1 MKILPYL
8 PFTCT
13 LLLTACGGGGN
24 DDGSDLIPPVVTP
37 PPALSRCE
45 QQSEFDNQTTA
56 SGLVFKL
63 QSRYLAGQQSGVLA
77 TLGTLNSR
85 NMQFQWQQLSGPSVD
100 MDMNDSPV
108 LAFVPPQSGDYR
120 FQLNVSGSDLS
131 LQETVTLTV
140 MDGSGLNIR
149 QDHQVVEGN
158 NVSVRL
164 DRVDGTVANNISWC
178 IAAGPEL
185 NLDLT
190 NPERPLFVA
199 PEVNQDTGVILRASA
214 SVNGETLSDEVSIL
228 ITDEAQI
235 TSEYF
240 DAPIARTH
248 AYKRNSPYA
257 EVLKRCTY
265 SNQLSACQLSTLP
278 LIGQGAGGIS
288 DKEAIMNRVLVSH
301 DWMGRN
307 FEAFLDQ
314 MDTHGDFATLLQSVT
329 AVVISYDVRPSFYW
343 VVTGAI
349 YLDPEDLWLTATE
362 RDSINEAPDYR
373 AGFGNE
379 LQFLIPWRYVKD
391 NDYASVY
398 RDRSQRSNRPISEL
412 TTDLSSLLYHELAH
426 ANDFFPRSVHQSL
439 EGPTLLDDYYR
450 RTAQKALISD
460 QLSSAY
466 PLVSTEMSALAG
478 VSFMGQT
485 ATATQKAYTP
495 GDVSG
500 FFSADRANDFYN
512 YSTPREDAAM
522 LFEEAM
528 MSYRLGVQRDVAI
541 TDKPETVTANSI
553 SVDWGQRGRIGAS
566 VLRNR
571 TGLVLSEM
579 MPELNA
585 QLLLDSLPA
594 PLQMQPGLSWAAN
607 LGISPTLMAPKSNV
621 QRLQGREQT
630 QVPLRLSGDRHK
642 TPVGVN
648 RP

>member
-1 MKILPYL
+1 MKILSYL
-8 PFTCT
+8 PLSCT

-24 DDGSDLIPPVVTP
+24 DDSGDLIPPVVTP

-45 QQSEFDNQTTA
+45 QQSEFNNQTTA

-63 QSRYLAGQQSGVLA
+63 QSHYLAGQQSSVIA

-85 NMQFQWQQLSGPSVD
+85 NMLFQWQQLSGPSVD
-100 MDMNDSPV
+100 IAINDSPV
-108 LAFVPPQSGDYR
+108 LAFVPPESGDYR
-120 FQLNVSGSDLS
+120 FQLNVSGNDLS
-131 LQETVTLTV
+131 LQETVSLTV
-140 MDGSGLNIR
+140 AVGNGLNIR

-164 DRVDGTVANNISWC
+164 DRVNGAAANNINWC

-185 NLDLT
+185 NLDLS
-190 NPERPLFVA
+190 NLERPLFVA
-199 PEVNQDTGVILRASA
+199 PGVSQDTGVILRASA
-214 SVNGETLSDEVSIL
+214 NVNGEILSDEVSIL

-240 DAPIARTH
+240 DAPVARTH
-248 AYKRNSPYA
+248 AYRRNSPYA
-257 EVLKRCTY
+257 DVLKRCTY
-265 SNQLSACQLSTLP
+265 SNQLSACQLNTLP

-288 DKEAIMNRVLVSH
+288 DKEAIMDRVLVSH

-307 FEAFLDQ
+307 FEAFIEQ

-329 AVVISYDVRPSFYW
+329 AVVISYDIRPSFYW

-391 NDYASVY
+391 NDYASIY

-426 ANDFFPRSVHQSL
+426 ANDFFPRSVHSSL
-439 EGPTLLDDYYR
+439 EGPTLLDDFYR
-450 RTAQKALISD
+450 RTTQKALISD
-460 QLSSAY
+460 QLSNAY
-466 PLVSTEMSALAG
+466 PLNSTEMSALAS
-478 VSFMGQT
+478 VSFMGET
-485 ATATQKAYTP
+485 ATATQKAYSP
-495 GDVSG
+495 GDVSS

-512 YSTPREDAAM
+512 YSTSREDAAM

-528 MSYRLGVQRDVAI
+528 MSYRLGVQRDVAV
-541 TDKPETVTANSI
+541 TDKPVTVTANSI
-553 SVDWGQRGRIGAS
+553 IVDWGQRGRIGAIE
-566 VLRNR
+566 LRNR
-571 TGLVLSEM
+571 TSLVLNEM
-579 MPELNA
+579 MPELNN

-607 LGISPTLMAPKSNV
+607 LGISATPMAPKSNI
-621 QRLQGREQT
+621 QHQQQSEQT
-630 QVPLRLSGDRHK
+630 QVPLRLSGDRHR
-642 TPVGVN
+642 TPVGIN

>member
-1 MKILPYL
+1 MKILSYL
-8 PFTCT
+8 PLSCT

-24 DDGSDLIPPVVTP
+24 DDSGDLIPPVVTP

-45 QQSEFDNQTTA
+45 QQSEFNNQTTA

-63 QSRYLAGQQSGVLA
+63 QSHYLAGQQSSVIA

-85 NMQFQWQQLSGPSVD
+85 NMLFQWQQLSGPSVD
-100 MDMNDSPV
+100 IAINDSPV

-120 FQLNVSGSDLS
+120 FQLNVSGNDLS
-131 LQETVTLTV
+131 LQETVSLTV
-140 MDGSGLNIR
+140 AVENGLNIR

-164 DRVDGTVANNISWC
+164 DRVNGAAANNINWC
-178 IAAGPEL
+178 IAAGPDL
-185 NLDLT
+185 NLDLS
-190 NPERPLFVA
+190 NLERPLFVA
-199 PEVNQDTGVILRASA
+199 PEVSQDTGVILRASA
-214 SVNGETLSDEVSIL
+214 NVNGEILSDEVSIL

-240 DAPIARTH
+240 DAPVARTH
-248 AYKRNSPYA
+248 AYRRNSPYA
-257 EVLKRCTY
+257 DVLKRCTY
-265 SNQLSACQLSTLP
+265 SNQLSACQLNTLP

-288 DKEAIMNRVLVSH
+288 DKEVIMDRVLVSH

-307 FEAFLDQ
+307 FEAFIEQ

-329 AVVISYDVRPSFYW
+329 AVVISYDIRPSFYW

-391 NDYASVY
+391 NDYASLY
-398 RDRSQRSNRPISEL
+398 RERSQRSNRPISEL

-426 ANDFFPRSVHQSL
+426 ANDFFPRSVHSSL
-439 EGPTLLDDYYR
+439 EGPTLLDDFYR
-450 RTAQKALISD
+450 RTTQKALISD
-460 QLSSAY
+460 QLSNAY
-466 PLVSTEMSALAG
+466 PLNSTEMSALAS
-478 VSFMGQT
+478 VSFMGET
-485 ATATQKAYTP
+485 ATATQKAYSP
-495 GDVSG
+495 GDVSS

-512 YSTPREDAAM
+512 YSTSREDAAM

-528 MSYRLGVQRDVAI
+528 MSYRLGVQRDVAV
-541 TDKPETVTANSI
+541 TDKPVTVTANSI
-553 SVDWGQRGRIGAS
+553 IVDWGQRGRIGAIE
-566 VLRNR
+566 LRNR
-571 TGLVLSEM
+571 TSLVLNEM
-579 MPELNA
+579 MPELNN

-607 LGISPTLMAPKSNV
+607 LGISATPMAPKSNI
-621 QRLQGREQT
+621 QHQQQSEQT
-630 QVPLRLSGDRHK
+630 QVPLRLSGDRHR
-642 TPVGVN
+642 TPVGIN